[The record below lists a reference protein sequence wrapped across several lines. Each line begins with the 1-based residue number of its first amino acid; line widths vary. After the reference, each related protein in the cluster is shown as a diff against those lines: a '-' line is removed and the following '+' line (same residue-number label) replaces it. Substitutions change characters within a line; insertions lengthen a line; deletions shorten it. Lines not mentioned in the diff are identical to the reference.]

1 MNYLPLSP
9 KGWVGVK
16 STSSVGIVRVTTMMT
31 KMNTRTKTMMM
42 MMMMKNITQ
51 AKEKATIQV

>member
-1 MNYLPLSP
+1 MNYLPLSS

-31 KMNTRTKTMMM
+31 KMNTMMKM
-42 MMMMKNITQ
+42 TMKNITQ